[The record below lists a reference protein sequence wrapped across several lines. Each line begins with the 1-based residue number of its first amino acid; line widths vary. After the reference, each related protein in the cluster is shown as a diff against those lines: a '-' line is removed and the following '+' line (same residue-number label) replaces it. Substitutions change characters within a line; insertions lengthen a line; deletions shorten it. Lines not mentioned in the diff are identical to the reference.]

1 MSWFYESGG
10 NELKQYTNTGII
22 SIVKTDRKQIT
33 PEQAT
38 DGLGLPMTLF
48 SEKYHKLIRHINTNA
63 WELNKMLKEM
73 SLFCFPRW
81 TIDFSFAS
89 KSQSMPFSVY
99 STTRLPGYECD
110 QKLKSTSTVWI
121 QCFRVLN
128 QNSTMEMSMSG
139 HERVTDFRYV
149 LLLEKLLQAECLCPP
164 QIHMWK
170 PPQSEGVRRWDLWEV
185 IRVRWN
191 HESGASVMRLVD
203 PKASFLCASKEG
215 SCEHT
220 RWWSPTSQEQRKWN
234 WPCLCLDLGHASLQ
248 TVRSTFLLFEPLSLW
263 YFGSLCR
270 LRQ

>member
-1 MSWFYESGG
+1 MVLWVRGKWTKTIHKYR
-10 NELKQYTNTGII
+10 NNQYCQDRQ
-22 SIVKTDRKQIT
+22 KTDHTRAGHWWLGIADDTLLWEISQIDKT
-33 PEQAT
+33 Y
-38 DGLGLPMTLF
+38 
-48 SEKYHKLIRHINTNA
+48 KYKCLRAQQDAKRNEFILLSTMNNWFLLCLEVSNYA
-63 WELNKMLKEM
+63 VF
-73 SLFCFPRW
+73 SLFHHQV
-81 TIDFSFAS
+81 A
-89 KSQSMPFSVY
+89 
-99 STTRLPGYECD
+99 RLCD

-149 LLLEKLLQAECLCPP
+149 LLLEKLLQAECLHPP

-170 PPQSEGVRRWDLWEV
+170 PPQSEGIRRWDLWEV

-220 RWWSPTSQEQRKWN
+220 RWWPPTSQEQRKWN

-248 TVRSTFLLFEPLSLW
+248 TVRSTFLLFEPLCLW